1 MEALTL
7 VSFYMMVVLCNVT
20 GSYKWLNPKFPAN
33 HIISRA
39 CVLPALIAGYLG
51 IWGSLNVWCQV
62 PLLPTSL
69 KVDKVL
75 MSWSPLKCP
84 QTALCTVY
92 SSMGELNPSQLWFE
106 SLERE
111 LSPCH
116 CQQLSIWS
124 HLWTAHSLLYNY
136 LHFCWHLLALFGI
149 RCQRL
154 SLWTEVT
161 FVIYCQSLF

>member
-1 MEALTL
+1 MTK
-7 VSFYMMVVLCNVT
+7 SQ
-20 GSYKWLNPKFPAN
+20 
-33 HIISRA
+33 ISRQSHHIKSLWTPSLD
-39 CVLPALIAGYLG
+39 CWVLG
-51 IWGSLNVWCQV
+51 IWGSLSVWCQV

-84 QTALCTVY
+84 QTALCKVGFNGWAE
-92 SSMGELNPSQLWFE
+92 SESIVVE

-124 HLWTAHSLLYNY
+124 HLLPAHSLLYNF
-136 LHFCWHLLALFGI
+136 LHFCWYLLALFWI